1 MELRMNE
8 TMNPLTDEIK
18 ALVGVTAERI
28 EASPPWG
35 IEREGLRIFTN
46 AIMDPDPRYWDDDFA
61 KETKFGGIV
70 TPPIYCSYIGRKT
83 LAGVEDPVSRAFREN
98 PNSDGIGGVRDRG
111 GEQEGALPPI
121 PTSLK
126 RILNAGNEIEL
137 RQYPKLGDN
146 IFSQAKYADVKGR
159 VTKDGTPML
168 VVTTET
174 TYTNQDG
181 DVLCIL
187 RASSIRR

>member
-1 MELRMNE
+1 MNE
-8 TMNPLTDEIK
+8 AMNPLTDQIK
-18 ALVGVTAERI
+18 NLIGTTAERI

-46 AIMDPDPRYWDDDFA
+46 AIMDPDPRYWDDEFA

-98 PNSDGIGGVRDRG
+98 PNSDGIGGVREG
-111 GEQEGALPPI
+111 GVERKGALPPI
-121 PTSLK
+121 PTPLK

-137 RQYPKLGDN
+137 RQYPKLGDH

-168 VVTTET
+168 VITTET

-187 RASSIRR
+187 SASTIRR

>member
-1 MELRMNE
+1 ME
-8 TMNPLTDEIK
+8 
-18 ALVGVTAERI
+18 
-28 EASPPWG
+28 
-35 IEREGLRIFTN
+35 
-46 AIMDPDPRYWDDDFA
+46 
-61 KETKFGGIV
+61 
-70 TPPIYCSYIGRKT
+70 RK
-83 LAGVEDPVSRAFREN
+83 
-98 PNSDGIGGVRDRG
+98 
-111 GEQEGALPPI
+111 GALPSI
-121 PTSLK
+121 PTPLK

-137 RQYPKLGDN
+137 RQYPKLGDH

-187 RASSIRR
+187 SASTIRR

>member
-1 MELRMNE
+1 MNE
-8 TMNPLTDEIK
+8 ALNPLTDQIK
-18 ALVGVTAERI
+18 NLIGMTAERV

-46 AIMDPDPRYWDDDFA
+46 AIMDPDPRYWDDEFA

-98 PNSDGIGGVRDRG
+98 PNSDGIGGVREG
-111 GEQEGALPPI
+111 GVERKGALPPI
-121 PTSLK
+121 PTPLK

-137 RQYPKLGDN
+137 RQYPKLGDH

-187 RASSIRR
+187 SASTIRR

>member
-1 MELRMNE
+1 MNE
-8 TMNPLTDEIK
+8 TMNPLTDQIK
-18 ALVGVTAERI
+18 DMIGMTAERV

-46 AIMDPDPRYWDDDFA
+46 AIMDPDPRYWDDEFA

-70 TPPIYCSYIGRKT
+70 TPPIYCSYLGRKT

-98 PNSDGIGGVRDRG
+98 PNSDGIGGVRDADPDDK
-111 GEQEGALPPI
+111 GALPKI
-121 PTSLK
+121 PTPLK

-137 RQYPKLGDN
+137 RQYPKLGDH
-146 IFSQAKYADVKGR
+146 IFRQAKYGDVKGR

-168 VVTTET
+168 IVTTET

-187 RASSIRR
+187 SASTIRR

>member
-1 MELRMNE
+1 MNE

-146 IFSQAKYADVKGR
+146 IFSQAKYSDIKGR
-159 VTKDGTPML
+159 VSKDGISML
-168 VVTTET
+168 IVTTEI
-174 TYTNQDG
+174 TYTNQNG
-181 DVLCIL
+181 DMLCIL
-187 RASSIRR
+187 HASTIRR